1 MGQFK
6 QALNV
11 LAEAQDLADKNE
23 ERWWQ
28 AELHR
33 IKGELMLQ
41 HRDGHTA
48 SHDDQV
54 AAEDCFHQALSV
66 ARSQRAKSLEL
77 RAAMSLC
84 RLWIPQSRSSEAQG
98 LLQKTLDTFE
108 EGFETRDLTDA
119 KLLME
124 VIMRS

>member
-11 LAEAQDLADKNE
+11 LAEAQDLADENE

-33 IKGELMLQ
+33 IKGELILR
-41 HRDGHTA
+41 HLDGRTSFYHGEIE
-48 SHDDQV
+48 
-54 AAEDCFHQALSV
+54 AEECFRQALRV
-66 ARSQRAKSLEL
+66 ATDQKAKSLQL

-84 RLWIPQSRSSEAQG
+84 KLWIPQSRHSEAHQ
-98 LLQKTLDTFE
+98 LLRPVL
-108 EGFETRDLTDA
+108 G
-119 KLLME
+119 
-124 VIMRS
+124 